1 MRAKDVMTTN
11 IVAVGPDTDI
21 ATIARRL
28 IERRISAVPVVGPEG
43 RVVGIVSEGDLMRR
57 PESGTERRLSWWLAL
72 LVGSGGAREYVRSHG
87 VTAKDVMT
95 GKVITVGEDATLEEV
110 ATLLERHRIK
120 RVPVTRD
127 GRIVGIVSRANLLHG
142 LVARDKAPVVT
153 ADDAAI
159 RRHVIDGARD
169 AGIAEGYINVVVA
182 GGTVQIWGV
191 VDSEAE
197 RDAMRVAAET
207 APGVKAI
214 ENNVAVLPPT
224 MKGGW
229 A

>member
-1 MRAKDVMTTN
+1 
-11 IVAVGPDTDI
+11 
-21 ATIARRL
+21 
-28 IERRISAVPVVGPEG
+28 
-43 RVVGIVSEGDLMRR
+43 
-57 PESGTERRLSWWLAL
+57 
-72 LVGSGGAREYVRSHG
+72 
-87 VTAKDVMT
+87 
-95 GKVITVGEDATLEEV
+95 
-110 ATLLERHRIK
+110 
-120 RVPVTRD
+120 
-127 GRIVGIVSRANLLHG
+127 
-142 LVARDKAPVVT
+142 VARDKAPVVT

-197 RDAMRVAAET
+197 RDAIRVAAET